1 MQNRL
6 GKISHS
12 CDMNQPY
19 RLLQDPP
26 GYFIFST
33 LHLTIYLLW
42 CRRICLLVLLT
53 KDRKTMTG
61 IFLLSVPFLY
71 LHWGLATE
79 GKVICNGWT
88 GINTQSIV
96 RARTADT
103 QPWMFSL
110 KSYLKFYFL
119 YSSLP
124 FVISVLF
131 VQPSC
136 NETAVYG
143 NKTLYF
149 ASSLTNS
156 SITVAERCEEM
167 TIRSRV
173 KC

>member
-1 MQNRL
+1 
-6 GKISHS
+6 
-12 CDMNQPY
+12 MNQPY

-61 IFLLSVPFLY
+61 IFLLSVLFLY

-96 RARTADT
+96 RVRTADT

-124 FVISVLF
+124 FVISGCLFSLLVMKQQFTETRLYISLRVL
-131 VQPSC
+131 QIHQ
-136 NETAVYG
+136 
-143 NKTLYF
+143 LQ
-149 ASSLTNS
+149 
-156 SITVAERCEEM
+156 
-167 TIRSRV
+167 
-173 KC
+173 